1 MNRIA
6 TSAATA
12 VIATITLAVT
22 TLAVPTL
29 ASAQEPKAG
38 PKAENAVISA
48 NGHLPNRLGWLTTL
62 GPDAQGR
69 YTVSINVADI
79 DASSPAG
86 RAAIASR
93 VDRGVDALCDMTAD
107 GPQIAGFYDAG
118 ARQCRAETRAAAL
131 TRLGARVSGGQHV
144 SMLTLGSS
152 STAR

>member
-6 TSAATA
+6 AA
-12 VIATITLAVT
+12 VIATITLAVS
-22 TLAVPTL
+22 TLALPTL
-29 ASAQEPKAG
+29 ASAQEPNAG
-38 PKAENAVISA
+38 AIAAISA
-48 NGHLPNRLGWLTTL
+48 TGHLPNRLGWLTTL

>member
-6 TSAATA
+6 TAA
-12 VIATITLAVT
+12 IATITLAVS
-22 TLAVPTL
+22 TLALPTL
-29 ASAQEPKAG
+29 ASAQEPKA
-38 PKAENAVISA
+38 ENAAISA
-48 NGHLPNRLGWLTTL
+48 TGHLPNRQGWLTTL

-107 GPQIAGFYDAG
+107 GPQIAGFYDGG
-118 ARQCRAETRAAAL
+118 ARQCRAETRAAAM
-131 TRLGARVSGGQHV
+131 TRVNGGQHV
-144 SMLTLGSS
+144 SMLTLG
-152 STAR
+152 TAQISR